1 MRFLASFCVL
11 CVRVACAV
19 AEFWF
24 CCENRSFADS
34 SSSLLLVFKAMM
46 PVSCSISLSFSI
58 FFLFFFLFF
67 WATYKSSKAFVDM
80 LGLIVRFVVM
90 MKDAL
95 QKLDR

>member
-1 MRFLASFCVL
+1 VSCL
-11 CVRVACAV
+11 CGCGI
-19 AEFWF
+19 WF

-58 FFLFFFLFF
+58 IFGLFVCLFFFFF
-67 WATYKSSKAFVDM
+67 FLATYKSSKAFVDM

-90 MKDAL
+90 MRDAL
-95 QKLDR
+95 QKLDP